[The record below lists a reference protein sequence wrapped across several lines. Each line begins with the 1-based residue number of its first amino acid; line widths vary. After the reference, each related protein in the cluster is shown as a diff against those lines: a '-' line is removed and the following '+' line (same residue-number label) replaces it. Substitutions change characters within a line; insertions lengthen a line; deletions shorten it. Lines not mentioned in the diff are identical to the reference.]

1 MEQRYARQQTRG
13 EELANSVSH
22 GVGALLAMIGA
33 AVLTARGIM
42 TGSGKTAASLA
53 AYGFSL
59 VLLYTASAVYHGV
72 KNERL
77 KAVLRV
83 MDHCSIYLL
92 ILGTYIPMSLLVI
105 GGRIGWLLFLT
116 NSALAA
122 IGITL
127 TAIDLKRFDR
137 FSLVLY
143 ALMGWLVVVALRAVL
158 AALSPLATILLVGG
172 GVAYTVGILFYRS
185 GRSYMHFV
193 WHLFVLA
200 GSVLQ
205 YLCIVISCL

>member
-1 MEQRYARQQTRG
+1 MEHGYVRAQTKG
-13 EELANSVSH
+13 EELANTISH
-22 GVGALLAMIGA
+22 GVGALLSLLGA
-33 AVLTARGIM
+33 VVLVVG
-42 TGSGKTAASLA
+42 GSLSGSRLTLLSLA

-59 VLLYTASAVYHGV
+59 VLLYSSSAVYHAV
-72 KNERL
+72 KRTRL

-105 GGRIGWLLFLT
+105 GGSLGWVLFLT
-116 NSALAA
+116 NTTLAV

-127 TAIDLKRFDR
+127 TAIDLTRFDK

-143 ALMGWLVVVALRAVL
+143 ALMGWLVVLAMRSVL
-158 AALSPLATILLVGG
+158 AALTPLAAFYLVSG

-185 GRSYMHFV
+185 KRSYMHFV

-205 YLCIVISCL
+205 YLCIAISCL

>member
-1 MEQRYARQQTRG
+1 MANEHVRQQTRG
-13 EELANSVSH
+13 EELANSISH
-22 GVGALLAMIGA
+22 SVGALLSMIGA
-33 AVLTARGIM
+33 AFLTARGMM

-53 AYGFSL
+53 AYGISL

-72 KNERL
+72 KNERA
-77 KAVLRV
+77 KAALRV

-105 GGRIGWLLFLT
+105 GGRMGWLLFLT
-116 NSALAA
+116 NASLAA
-122 IGITL
+122 LGITL
-127 TAIDLKRFDR
+127 TAIDLKRFDK

-143 ALMGWLVVVALRAVL
+143 ALMGWLVVVAMRTVL
-158 AALSPLATILLVGG
+158 AALSPVGTVLLVGG

-185 GRSYMHFV
+185 KGSYMHFV

-205 YLCIVISCL
+205 YFCIAISCL

>member
-1 MEQRYARQQTRG
+1 MTNEHARQQTRG
-13 EELANSVSH
+13 EELANSISH
-22 GVGALLAMIGA
+22 SIGALLALIGA
-33 AVLTARGIM
+33 AVLTARGM
-42 TGSGKTAASLA
+42 LSGSGKTAASLA
-53 AYGFSL
+53 AYGITL

-72 KNERL
+72 KNERA
-77 KAVLRV
+77 KATLRI

-105 GGRIGWLLFLT
+105 GGRMGWLLFLT
-116 NSALAA
+116 NASLAVL
-122 IGITL
+122 GITL
-127 TAIDLKRFDR
+127 TAIDLKRFDK

-143 ALMGWLVVVALRAVL
+143 ALMGWLVVIAMRTVL
-158 AALSPLATILLVGG
+158 AALSPAGTALLVGG

-185 GRSYMHFV
+185 KRSYMHFV

-205 YLCIVISCL
+205 YFCIVISCL

>member
-1 MEQRYARQQTRG
+1 MAHGYARAQTRG
-13 EELANSVSH
+13 EELANTISH
-22 GVGALLAMIGA
+22 GVGALLSLLGA
-33 AVLTARGIM
+33 AILFAGGILSGSKLTLL
-42 TGSGKTAASLA
+42 SLA
-53 AYGFSL
+53 AYGVSL
-59 VLLYTASAVYHGV
+59 VLLYSSSAVYHAV
-72 KNERL
+72 KKTRL

-105 GGRIGWLLFLT
+105 GGKLGWVLFLT
-116 NSALAA
+116 NTTLA
-122 IGITL
+122 ILGITL
-127 TAIDLKRFDR
+127 TAIDLNRFDK

-143 ALMGWLVVVALRAVL
+143 ALMGWLVVLALRSVL
-158 AALSPLATILLVGG
+158 AALTPPAAFYLVSG

-185 GRSYMHFV
+185 KRSYMHFV

-205 YLCIVISCL
+205 YLCIAISCL